1 MVIEYDGVW
10 IIHDFDFGGP
20 NNKNPLVEHGTGD
33 FIQCETAVTLAL
45 HRAGPQKTSLHRTSL
60 HAHCSL
66 KILKALTLAQ

>member
-1 MVIEYDGVW
+1 MILILVVQ
-10 IIHDFDFGGP
+10 IIKTHWSNTVRGTLSSVRQR
-20 NNKNPLVEHGTGD
+20 LVTTSD
-33 FIQCETAVTLAL
+33 LTLAL